1 MTDLCIFL
9 IDILSGSVFSGLQNP
24 FTIILNSFQMR
35 NIMPYFIFLFYFV
48 LVLIFFPNYFY

>member
-24 FTIILNSFQMR
+24 FTMILNSFQMR
-35 NIMPYFIFLFYFV
+35 NIMPYFILF
-48 LVLIFFPNYFY
+48 